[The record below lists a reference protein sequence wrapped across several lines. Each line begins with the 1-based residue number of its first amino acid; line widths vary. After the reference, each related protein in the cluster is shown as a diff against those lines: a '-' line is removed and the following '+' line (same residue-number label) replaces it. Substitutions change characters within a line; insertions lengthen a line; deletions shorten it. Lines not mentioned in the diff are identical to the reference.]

1 MITPS
6 PPIRPVNVSYQVP
19 AEPTEVLAFVS
30 DTRNDPIWCPNV
42 TAVTQV
48 EGDGVG
54 LGARFRF
61 HQTVKA
67 GGRTLESDVDVEVVG
82 LTEDSVHWRVEDSFQ
97 IRDIT
102 LSVEPYGERTKIRQ
116 ETLAT
121 FKKDPGLVTRWLY
134 PLLARKT
141 FRDQFGRLAKHYAPT
156 G

>member
-1 MITPS
+1 MTTSS
-6 PPIRPVNVSYQVP
+6 PPLRPVNVSYQIP
-19 AEPTEVLAFVS
+19 ANPAEVLAFVS
-30 DTRNDPIWCPNV
+30 DTRNDPTWCPNV
-42 TAVTQV
+42 SDVTQL

-61 HQTVKA
+61 HQTVKT

-82 LTEDSVHWRVEDSFQ
+82 LTEDSVRWRVEDRFQ

-102 LSVEPYGERTKIRQ
+102 LDVEPHGDGTRIRQ
-116 ETLAT
+116 KTLAT

-141 FRDQFGRLAKHYAPT
+141 FRDQFGHLAKHYAPAD
-156 G
+156 